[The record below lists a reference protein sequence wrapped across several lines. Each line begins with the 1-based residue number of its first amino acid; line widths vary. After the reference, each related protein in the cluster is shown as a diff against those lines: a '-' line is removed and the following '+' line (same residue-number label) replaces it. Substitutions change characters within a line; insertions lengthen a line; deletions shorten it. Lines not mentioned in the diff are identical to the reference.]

1 MKSLQVLSMIF
12 IMLVSIAIVL
22 LTIIFSQE
30 ESSTTTTTTA
40 PNGTGSADDSV
51 VAQEVEEIDYSNYT
65 NYLEQSG
72 VFELPINGAT
82 GFVSNSLN
90 LRTAP
95 NLESEVI
102 TVLKAGQPFLIIKEE
117 GEWWNIKFDDQ
128 TGWVSHKY
136 CFINL
141 PDILPSIVYNNT
153 NTYSSVYVTSGYDI
167 PNITGEKLYDA
178 KSYNERLGKEE
189 YIMPVHYSMASKI
202 SKAQQSAMKDGNTLV
217 IYEAFRPYEA
227 QMNIVNNVIELMA
240 VNETVRQ
247 NISGSVWSTS
257 WFIATGVANHQEGY
271 AMDVTLG
278 KYNETAQRTTGEY
291 VFTEITDYTEYEMPT
306 HIHEL
311 SCWSVSLSEP
321 VAILD
326 KYAWTRVE
334 PAETMNEHSMLLR
347 TYCTDAGLTPLAS
360 EWWHFNDLDSP
371 PSGNGDYFT
380 EYIYSI
386 EP

>member
-1 MKSLQVLSMIF
+1 MNKLKILSMILM
-12 IMLVSIAIVL
+12 ILVSLSIVL
-22 LTIIFSQE
+22 ATMILSKSAEKSTPASQNTSGDTTI
-30 ESSTTTTTTA
+30 TK
-40 PNGTGSADDSV
+40 D
-51 VAQEVEEIDYSNYT
+51 EVTEPEIDYSTYINYM
-65 NYLEQSG
+65 EESG

-90 LRTAP
+90 LRTQP
-95 NLESEVI
+95 NLETSEVI
-102 TVLKAGQPFLIIKEE
+102 RVLSAGQPFLVLEE
-117 GEWWNIKFDDQ
+117 VGEWWKIQ
-128 TGWVSHKY
+128 IEEEIGYVAHKY
-136 CFINL
+136 CFVNL
-141 PDILPSIVYNNT
+141 PDIIPSIVYNNT
-153 NTYSSVYVTSGYDI
+153 NTYSSVYVTSGFDI

-178 KSYNERLGKEE
+178 KSFNERLGKEE

-202 SKAQQSAMKDGNTLV
+202 SKAQQSALKDGNTLV

-227 QMNIVNNVIELMA
+227 QMNIVNNVMALMK
-240 VNETVRQ
+240 VNDTVRQ

-278 KYNETAQRTTGEY
+278 KYNETEQVITGDY
-291 VFTEITDYTEYEMPT
+291 VFTQITDHEEYEMPT

-311 SCWSVSLSEP
+311 SCWSVSLSQP

-326 KYAWTRVE
+326 KYAWINVE
-334 PAETMNEHSMLLR
+334 PAETMNEHSLLLR
-347 TYCTDAGLTPLAS
+347 EYCTDAGLTPLAS

-380 EYIYSI
+380 EFIYSI
-386 EP
+386 SP